1 MKGFRSA
8 LVSGAT
14 GFIGSALV
22 RCLLAEKIEVTCLI
36 RARSGDSSQLGGV
49 CGATVIEISSFQT
62 A

>member
-22 RCLLAEKIEVTCLI
+22 RRLLAEKIEVTCLI
-36 RARSGDSSQLGGV
+36 RARSRVSSQLD
-49 CGATVIEISSFQT
+49 
-62 A
+62 